1 MKTNVKSPNAVLR
14 SEANRE
20 LSLIAAGSF
29 DRLRN
34 FRVSSAI
41 ALAALLVSAGTAEAQ
56 ATPNPNAPTVNG
68 LFYGDGDH
76 ERYVPIATSA
86 EGGRLYG
93 YFDTTSGR
101 YYAAVV
107 VSRNVN
113 ENVFG
118 NGAYTDSA
126 GWKPA
131 HTFNRMTDSEFMGFT
146 LTCGKTS
153 WTWKQGYCAQPDSPR
168 DNTKPTWFSSH
179 LAGAGT
185 GTPPP
190 GYVSSSSLVWNLN
203 NHASGAASS
212 WDVTAGGTLSYEN
225 WKSPFDP
232 SAPDQVI
239 GLDGYPAT
247 GAIGFSETHGWEWS
261 MVYEFS
267 VDLSGFGPQPVRISN
282 ISSHH
287 SPAKSGNEDDDILI
301 SDPLYDWGDL
311 PAPYATT
318 SLQNGPRHE
327 IVLGGAY
334 LGANQTD
341 MEVNGKPHA
350 AAAGDDQAGIDD
362 EDGIVF
368 LTPLVPGSI
377 AQIQVTAGT
386 AGYLSAWMDFT
397 GNGTLTQLNLI
408 SANGPAAVS
417 AGLVADRHLSQPGV
431 YVFTI
436 QVPSNASGMMPSR
449 WRFTNLANQGGN
461 SVTGL
466 ATTGEVEDHM
476 MARIGDFVWNDANG
490 NGLQDNGEAG
500 ISGVTVKL
508 LDADGN
514 AVIDGNGNALTAVT
528 GSNGKYLFN
537 GLPIGA
543 YQVEFVRPEGYL
555 FTRPDADSLGLDGAL
570 NSDVNPLTGRSAAF
584 QVNAGDLNMNIDA
597 GLFVPGSIAGAV
609 YFDSKGDHHG
619 DTPMQGVELCLVD
632 ASGEPVCDPH
642 NVALTTTTCE
652 EGCYSFTNLPPG
664 HYQVVQT
671 QPAGYF
677 SVSDVDGGDLDIN
690 GDVSIITLA
699 SGQDVTGQD
708 FVESMLTTISGHVFV
723 KNVPLAGVTITLID
737 RFGDPV
743 DGDPET
749 PGIQPITTV
758 TGSNGYY
765 VFHNAPAGTYK
776 VGQTRP
782 QGYLS
787 FGDADGGDPDLI
799 GDITPIGT
807 LPGEHSKNND
817 FILMLDGCPDNW
829 DEWKLQHPGETAQGN
844 PDADAYDNFA
854 EFAFAM
860 PYNQGTGSEWLGS
873 TAWVIQPSTLAPG
886 TIEAVFVRP
895 KGAPENATYILQH
908 AATLGNPTVW
918 TEIIITPESPVTTVD
933 NGDCTETVTI
943 HGLETLTGLTGGEG
957 FVRIRADLDDDGG
970 NDQIDHTCF
979 TEVEGWTVTEFDI
992 CCRTYNVPYQRETAF
1007 TGTISDVNGQVLGFA
1022 DADSLDTL
1030 LATGGSFYVEVTSG
1044 ENEGHRFEIV
1054 SVTGNTITVAENAG
1068 LPAAASSFITL
1079 AGATPSSLV
1088 GNTVSLRRHWTLDEV
1103 FPPSGFGASNTMKTA
1118 DEVQI
1123 FADGAWSLY
1132 WLYSNGGSP
1141 MWIKAG
1147 ADSTINQGPT
1157 IIAPGQGMFF
1167 NNRHTETSIL
1177 SYGEVRTNDFVRPLA
1192 AGNNL
1197 VGGGYPIS
1205 QSANG
1210 SGGRA
1215 MNIATGFFANRDFKA
1230 ADSIHIWKADTQ
1242 INAPGYD
1249 GYYLV
1254 DATAVVAGVLRW
1266 VKVGDPSLADRDAE
1280 VILHGN
1286 RAAFI
1291 RSRHGIGQYTS
1302 PSPWTP

>member
-1 MKTNVKSPNAVLR
+1 MKTNVKSPHAVTR
-14 SEANRE
+14 SDENRE
-20 LSLIAAGSF
+20 LSLIALA
-29 DRLRN
+29 
-34 FRVSSAI
+34 AI
-41 ALAALLVSAGTAEAQ
+41 ALAALLVPVGSANAQ
-56 ATPNPNAPTVNG
+56 VINPNLPTVNG

-113 ENVFG
+113 ENVLG
-118 NGAYTDSA
+118 NRDYTAST

-131 HTFNRMTDSEFMGFT
+131 HPFNRVTDSEFMGFT
-146 LTCGKTS
+146 LTCGTNS

-168 DNTKPTWFSSH
+168 NNTNPTWFSSH

-203 NHASGAASS
+203 NHASGASPS

-247 GAIGFSETHGWEWS
+247 GEIGFSKTHGWEWA

-267 VDLSGFGPQPVRISN
+267 VDLSGFGPQPVRIRN

-287 SPAKSGNEDDDILI
+287 SPAKSGNEDDEILI

-318 SLQNGPRHE
+318 SLQNGARHE

-350 AAAGDDQAGIDD
+350 AAAGDDQAGTDD

-368 LTPLVPGSI
+368 LTPLVPGSL
-377 AQIQVTAGT
+377 AEIQVTVGT
-386 AGYLSAWMDFT
+386 DGYLSAWMDFT
-397 GNGTLTQLNLI
+397 GSGTLTQLNLI
-408 SANGPAAVS
+408 SATGPAAVN

-466 ATTGEVEDHM
+466 ATNGEVEDHL

-508 LDADGN
+508 FDDDGN
-514 AVIDGNGNALTAVT
+514 PVIGGNGNALTAVT
-528 GSNGKYLFN
+528 GSNGQYLFN
-537 GLPIGA
+537 GLPVGTYQIG
-543 YQVEFVRPEGYL
+543 FLRPEGYL
-555 FTRPDADSLGLDGAL
+555 FTRPDADGLGLNGPL
-570 NSDVNPLTGRSAAF
+570 NSDVNPLTGRSASF
-584 QVNAGDLNMNIDA
+584 QLNSGEFNMNIDA
-597 GLFVPGSIAGAV
+597 GLLVPGSVAGAV
-609 YFDSKGDHHG
+609 YSDSKGDHHG
-619 DTPMQGVELCLVD
+619 DTPMQGVVLCLMD
-632 ASGEPVCDPH
+632 ASGEPVCDPY

-664 HYQVVQT
+664 RYKVVQT
-671 QPAGYF
+671 QPEGYF

-690 GDVSIITLA
+690 GDINIIPLA

-737 RFGDPV
+737 KFGNPV

-758 TGSNGYY
+758 TGQNGYY
-765 VFHNAPAGTYK
+765 VFHNVPGGSYK

-799 GDITPIGT
+799 GDMNPIDT
-807 LPGEHSKNND
+807 LPGEHSENNN

-844 PDADAYDNFA
+844 PDADAYDNFT

-860 PYNQGTGSEWLGS
+860 PYDQGAGSEWLGS
-873 TAWVIQPSTLAPG
+873 TAWVIQPSEQFEG

-895 KGAPENATYILQH
+895 KGAPINATYTLQY
-908 AATLGNPTVW
+908 AATLGNSTVW
-918 TEIIITPESPVTTVD
+918 TEIPITSESPVTTVD

-943 HGLETLTGLTGGEG
+943 HDLESLTGLKGGEG
-957 FVRIRADLDDDGG
+957 FVRIRVDLDDNGG
-970 NDQIDHTCF
+970 NNQIDQTSF
-979 TEVEGWTVTEFDI
+979 TEVEGWSVTDLEI
-992 CCRTYNVPYQRETAF
+992 CCQTYNMPYQRETAF
-1007 TGTISDVNGQVLGFA
+1007 TGTISEVNGQALTFA
-1022 DADSLDTL
+1022 AADSLDTL
-1030 LATGGSFYVEVTSG
+1030 LASGGSFYLEVTSG
-1044 ENEGHRFEIV
+1044 ENEGHRFDIV
-1054 SVTGNTITVAENAG
+1054 SASGNTISVAEDANIHAATAPFNTLASAAPASLEGDTVA
-1068 LPAAASSFITL
+1068 
-1079 AGATPSSLV
+1079 V
-1088 GNTVSLRRHWTLDEV
+1088 RRHWTLDEV
-1103 FPPSGFGASNTMKTA
+1103 FPPNAFGATNSQSSA
-1118 DEVQI
+1118 DQVQV
-1123 FADGAWSLY
+1123 FAGGAWTIY
-1132 WLYSNGGSP
+1132 WLYDASGSP
-1141 MWIKAG
+1141 RWVSAADAG
-1147 ADSTINQGPT
+1147 NANMGGNVIPS
-1157 IIAPGQGMFF
+1157 GQGVFF
-1167 NNRHTETSIL
+1167 NNRHNAPSL
-1177 SYGEVRTNDFVRPLA
+1177 VAYGEVRANDFIRPLA

-1210 SGGRA
+1210 TGGRA
-1215 MNIATGFFANRDFKA
+1215 MNIATCFFANRDLKK

-1266 VKVGDPSLADRDAE
+1266 VKVGDPTLSDRDAQ

-1291 RSRHGIGQYTS
+1291 RSRAGIGQYTS
-1302 PSPWTP
+1302 PSPWAP

>member
-1 MKTNVKSPNAVLR
+1 MKTNVKSPHAVTR
-14 SEANRE
+14 SDENRE
-20 LSLIAAGSF
+20 ISLIA
-29 DRLRN
+29 
-34 FRVSSAI
+34 SSAI
-41 ALAALLVSAGTAEAQ
+41 ALAALLVPAGSADAQ
-56 ATPNPNAPTVNG
+56 VINPNTPTVNG

-107 VSRNVN
+107 VSRRVN

-118 NGAYTDSA
+118 NAAYTENA

-131 HTFNRMTDSEFMGFT
+131 HTFKRLTDSEYMGFT
-146 LTCGKTS
+146 LTCGIHS
-153 WTWKQGYCAQPDSPR
+153 WTWKQGYCAQPDRPV
-168 DNTKPTWFSSH
+168 NHTNPTWFSSH

-203 NHASGAASS
+203 NHASNASPS

-232 SAPDQVI
+232 SAPDQVV

-247 GAIGFSETHGWEWS
+247 GEIGFSKTHGWEWA

-267 VDLSGFGPQPVRISN
+267 VDLSSFGPQPVRISN

-301 SDPLYDWGDL
+301 SQPLYDWGDL
-311 PAPYATT
+311 PAPYPTT
-318 SLQNGPRHE
+318 SQQNGARHE

-334 LGANQTD
+334 LGTNQTD
-341 MEVNGKPHA
+341 MEVNGKPHP
-350 AAAGDDQAGIDD
+350 AAAGDDETGIDD

-368 LTPLVPGSI
+368 LTPLVPGSN
-377 AQIQVTAGT
+377 ARIQVTAGT

-417 AGLVADRHLSQPGV
+417 AGLVADRHLSQPGI

-449 WRFTNLANQGGN
+449 WRFTNLAAQGGN
-461 SVTGL
+461 SATGL
-466 ATTGEVEDHM
+466 ATTGEVEDHL
-476 MARIGDFVWNDANG
+476 MARIGDLVWNDANG

-508 LDADGN
+508 LDKDGN
-514 AVIDGNGNALTAVT
+514 PVTDGNGNGLTAIT
-528 GSNGKYLFN
+528 GSNGQYSFN
-537 GLPIGA
+537 GLPLGT
-543 YQVEFVRPEGYL
+543 YQIEIVRPEGYL
-555 FTRPDADSLGLDGAL
+555 FTRRDADGLGLYGPL
-570 NSDVNPLTGRSAAF
+570 NSDVSPLTGRSTTF
-584 QVNAGDLNMNIDA
+584 QLTTGDFNMNIDA
-597 GLFVPGSIAGAV
+597 GLFVPGSISGAV
-609 YFDSKGDHHG
+609 YFDSKGDQHG
-619 DTPMQGVELCLVD
+619 DTPMAGVKLCLAD

-642 NVALTTTTCE
+642 DIALTTTTCE

-671 QPAGYF
+671 QPVGYF
-677 SVSDVDGGDLDIN
+677 SVSDVDGGDLNVN
-690 GDVSIITLA
+690 GDVSIIALA
-699 SGQDVTGQD
+699 TGQDVTGQD
-708 FVESMLTTISGHVFV
+708 FVESQLTTLSGRVFV
-723 KNVPLAGVTITLID
+723 NTAPLAGVTLTLID
-737 RFGDPV
+737 QYGNPV

-758 TGSNGYY
+758 TDSNGYY
-765 VFHNAPAGTYK
+765 VFHGVPAGTYMI
-776 VGQTRP
+776 GQTRP
-782 QGYLS
+782 YGYLS
-787 FGDADGGDPDLI
+787 FGDADGGNPDLI
-799 GDITPIGT
+799 GDVSPIVT
-807 LPGEHSKNND
+807 LPGEHSEDND
-817 FILMLDGCPDNW
+817 FILTLNTCPDDW
-829 DEWKLQHPGETAQGN
+829 SHWKFLHPEESPEGN
-844 PDADAYDNFA
+844 PDADDYDNLA

-860 PYNQGTGSEWLGS
+860 PHDRGTGSEWLGS

-895 KGAPENATYILQH
+895 KGAYLNVTYTLQY
-908 AATLGNPTVW
+908 AATLGSPTVW
-918 TEIIITPESPVTTVD
+918 QEIAITSDKITTVD

-943 HGLETLTGLTGGEG
+943 HDLETLTGLTGGVG
-957 FVRIRADLDDDGG
+957 FVRIKADLDDDGG
-970 NDQIDHTCF
+970 NNGDIDHTTF
-979 TEVEGWTVTEFDI
+979 TEVEGWTCTDLEI
-992 CCRTYNVPYQRETAF
+992 CCQTYNVPYQRETAF
-1007 TGTISDVNGQVLGFA
+1007 TGTISDANGDELAFA

-1030 LATGGSFYVEVTSG
+1030 LASGGSYYMEITSG
-1044 ENEGHRFEIV
+1044 NHEGQRFEIV
-1054 SVTGNTITVAENAG
+1054 SASGNTLTVVGAADIQAAG
-1068 LPAAASSFITL
+1068 TSMETL
-1079 AGATPSSLV
+1079 AVLPPASLV
-1088 GNTVSLRRHWTLDEV
+1088 GDTVAVRRHWTLDEV
-1103 FPPSGFGASNTMKTA
+1103 YPPAAFGSSNTMKTA

-1123 FADGAWSLY
+1123 FHGGAWSLY

-1147 ADSTINQGPT
+1147 ADSTVNQGTTVIP
-1157 IIAPGQGMFF
+1157 PGQGMFF
-1167 NNRHTETSIL
+1167 NNRHTVATIL
-1177 SYGEVRTNDFVRPLA
+1177 SYGEVRANNFVRPLE

-1197 VGGGYPIS
+1197 VGGGYPVS

-1215 MNIATGFFANRDFKA
+1215 MNIATGFFGSRDFKT
-1230 ADSIHIWKADTQ
+1230 ADSIFIWKADSMPQ
-1242 INAPGYD
+1242 APGYD
-1249 GYYLV
+1249 TYYLA
-1254 DATAVVAGVLRW
+1254 DARSVFPGVLRW
-1266 VKVGDPSLADRDAE
+1266 VKVGDASLTARDSE

-1286 RAAFI
+1286 RAAFV
-1291 RSRHGIGQYTS
+1291 RTRDGVPQYTS

>member
-1 MKTNVKSPNAVLR
+1 MKTNVKSPHAVTL
-14 SEANRE
+14 SGANRKS
-20 LSLIAAGSF
+20 SLIAASGL
-29 DRLRN
+29 DALRN
-34 FRVSSAI
+34 FRASSAI
-41 ALAALLVSAGTAEAQ
+41 SLAAIVLSACCASAQ
-56 ATPNPNAPTVNG
+56 TIPTVNG
-68 LFYGDGDH
+68 LFYGDGDY

-93 YFDTTSGR
+93 YFDTTTGR

-107 VSRNVN
+107 VSRQVN

-118 NGAYTDSA
+118 NAAYTENA

-131 HTFNRMTDSEFMGFT
+131 HTFKRVTDSEFMGFT

-153 WTWKQGYCAQPDSPR
+153 WTWRQGYCAQPDTEKN
-168 DNTKPTWFSSH
+168 NTNPSWFSSH

-203 NHASGAASS
+203 HHASGASPS
-212 WDVTAGGTLSYEN
+212 WDVTAGGTLSYDN

-247 GAIGFSETHGWEWS
+247 GEIGFSKTHGWEWA

-267 VDLSGFGPQPVRISN
+267 VDLSGFGPQPVRITN
-282 ISSHH
+282 IGSHH
-287 SPAKSGNEDDDILI
+287 SPAKSGNEDDDILL

-318 SLQNGPRHE
+318 SLQNGARHE

-334 LGANQTD
+334 LGSKQTD
-341 MEVNGKPHA
+341 MEVNGKPHP

-368 LTPLVPGSI
+368 LTPMVPGTQ
-377 AQIQVTAGT
+377 AKIQVTAGT
-386 AGYLSAWMDFT
+386 TGYLSAWMDFT
-397 GNGTLTQLNLI
+397 GSGTLTQLNLL
-408 SANGPAAVS
+408 SATGPAAVN
-417 AGLVADRHLSQPGV
+417 AGLIADRHLSQPGV

-449 WRFTNLANQGGN
+449 WRFTNLAGQGGN
-461 SVTGL
+461 SVAGL
-466 ATTGEVEDHM
+466 AANGEVEDHL

-490 NGLQDNGEAG
+490 NGLQDAGEAG
-500 ISGVTVKL
+500 ISGVAVRL
-508 LDADGN
+508 LDAVGN

-528 GSNGKYLFN
+528 DSNGKYLFN
-537 GLPIGA
+537 GLPMGT
-543 YQVEFVRPEGYL
+543 YQVEFLRPAACV
-555 FTRPDADSLGLDGAL
+555 FTRPDADGLGLDGSV
-570 NSDVNPLTGRSAAF
+570 NSDVNPLTGRSAVF
-584 QVNAGDLNMNIDA
+584 ELNTGASNTNIDA
-597 GLFVPGSIAGAV
+597 GLFVPGSVAGTV
-609 YFDSKGDHHG
+609 YFDSRGDHSG
-619 DTPMQGVELCLVD
+619 DTPMQGVVICLVD
-632 ASGEPVCDPH
+632 ASGNPVCDPN

-664 HYQVVQT
+664 FYKVVQT
-671 QPAGYF
+671 QPQGYI
-677 SVSDVDGGDLDIN
+677 SVSDVDGGNLDIN
-690 GDVSIITLA
+690 GDVSIITLGA
-699 SGQDVTGQD
+699 GQDVTGQD
-708 FVESMLTTISGHVFV
+708 FVETQLATISGHVFV
-723 KNVPLAGVTITLID
+723 KNTPITGVTITLID
-737 RFGDPV
+737 RDGNPV

-758 TGSNGYY
+758 TDADGHY
-765 VFHNAPAGTYK
+765 VFHNVPAGSYQ

-782 QGYLS
+782 MGYLS
-787 FGDADGGDPDLI
+787 FGDADGGNPDLI
-799 GDITPIGT
+799 GDVNLIGT
-807 LPGEHSKNND
+807 LPGEHSENND

-829 DEWKLQHPGETAQGN
+829 TEWKLQHPGEIAQGN

-860 PYNQGTGSEWLGS
+860 PYDQGTGSEWLGS
-873 TAWVIQPSTLAPG
+873 TAWVIQPDMESD
-886 TIEAVFVRP
+886 TIEGVFVRP
-895 KGAPENATYILQH
+895 KGAPANATYTLQY

-918 TEIIITPESPVTTVD
+918 TEIIIDTGITGNATTVD

-943 HGLETLTGLTGGEG
+943 HGLDTLPGLTGGEG
-957 FVRIRADLDDDGG
+957 FVRIKVELDDDGG
-970 NDQIDHTCF
+970 NNDIDHTSF
-979 TEVEGWTVTEFDI
+979 SEVEGWTETAMEI
-992 CCRTYNVPYQRETAF
+992 CCRTYNMPYQRETAF
-1007 TGTISDVNGQVLGFA
+1007 TGTISAVNGQALTFA
-1022 DADSLDTL
+1022 EADSLGAL
-1030 LATGGSFYVEVTSG
+1030 LATGGSFYIEVTSG
-1044 ENEGHRFEIV
+1044 DNEGHRFDII
-1054 SVTGNTITVAENAG
+1054 SASGNSLTVAEDANIHATTAPFNTKAG
-1068 LPAAASSFITL
+1068 TAPA
-1079 AGATPSSLV
+1079 SLV
-1088 GNTVSLRRHWTLDEV
+1088 GDTVAVHRHWTLDEV
-1103 FPPSGFGASNTMKTA
+1103 FPPAAFGATGTMKTA

-1147 ADSTINQGPT
+1147 ADSTINQGAT
-1157 IIAPGQGMFF
+1157 VIAPGQGVFF
-1167 NNRHTETSIL
+1167 NNRHVATSML
-1177 SYGEVRTNDFVRPLA
+1177 SYGEVRANDFVRPLA

-1197 VGGGYPIS
+1197 VGGGYPLS

-1210 SGGRA
+1210 TGGRA
-1215 MNIATGFFANRDFKA
+1215 MNIATGFFASRDFKA

-1266 VKVGDPSLADRDAE
+1266 VKVGDPSLSDRDAQ

-1291 RSRHGIGQYTS
+1291 RSRAGIGQYTS